1 MKVLLTQDV
10 PNLGKKGE
18 IKEVKDGYARNMLIP
33 RGLAEEA
40 TARHVQEYEK
50 KMAREAKKAMRQE
63 AHSKELADKL
73 NGRVFLINQQAGDGE
88 RLFGSVTAA
97 DLAGVLSKQ
106 GFEIDKKKILLEEP
120 IKTLGEHVITVK
132 LHPNIKATFTV
143 KVVRGG

>member
-50 KMAREAKKAMRQE
+50 KMAREAKKLCVRE

-73 NGRVFLINQQAGDGE
+73 NGRVF
-88 RLFGSVTAA
+88 
-97 DLAGVLSKQ
+97 
-106 GFEIDKKKILLEEP
+106 
-120 IKTLGEHVITVK
+120 
-132 LHPNIKATFTV
+132 
-143 KVVRGG
+143 